1 MGIIDELLELEH
13 AGWRSLCEGTGAA
26 FYGSVMTEDGV
37 MVLAHGFTLDRAA
50 VAASLEDAPAWS
62 GYTID
67 DARVVA
73 VGGEGRA
80 LVYRGRAWREG
91 EEARFD
97 ALMSSVYVRDG
108 DGWRLAVYQ
117 QTPVP
122 QSA

>member
-1 MGIIDELLELEH
+1 M
-13 AGWRSLCEGTGAA
+13 
-26 FYGSVMTEDGV
+26 
-37 MVLAHGFTLDRAA
+37 
-50 VAASLEDAPAWS
+50 AASLEDAPAWS